1 VLFADI
7 VGSTAL
13 GERLTPD
20 EVKALVG
27 ECVTMMARAVE
38 EYGGTVQAY
47 AGDGICAYFG
57 VPAAHEDDPERA
69 ARAGLRILDVVAEYA
84 REVEAAWGLAGFSVR
99 VGINTGQAAVGHVG
113 AAEPGAV
120 ALGDAT
126 NIAARLQSLAE
137 PGTIL
142 VGAAATRRLAH
153 RFVFEPAAEV
163 AVKGRT
169 ASVAASRLI
178 GPKAREPVAGAS
190 PIVGRDEELG
200 RLAAALGDVLA
211 GRGRIVLLRGDP
223 GIGKTRLLA
232 EERSLVGP
240 QVTWLEGHCLSYGGV
255 AAWPFV
261 EALLGWLGAEIGEP
275 EIALRTKSRAKLG
288 ALLGDEL
295 DRVLPSLGRLMRLR
309 MDAAEE
315 SESALSIQDAYIR
328 WLEALALERPVIMAL
343 EDVHWADTATRELA
357 EAVLELSERAPVA
370 LFLTEEAAP
379 GSEGD
384 TLRLRALSQHAHRTT
399 EIALAPLADEAADQ
413 LLAGILGAEADT
425 DMRLRLL
432 KEAEGNPLY
441 LEELARA
448 FFEGAIQPRGR
459 TWTISVRAALLPPA
473 LENLLVA
480 RIDRL
485 PEGAR
490 RLAQIAAAIGRT
502 FPIAILEAVAGTDAG
517 HELTTLLRAEIVREV
532 RRYPVFEC
540 AFTHGLLQD
549 AALAALTPARKRELY
564 ARIASAYEL
573 LYADTIDDHLE
584 RLAHYYAQAG
594 ERPRALEY
602 AERARAAEAD

>member
-1 VLFADI
+1 
-7 VGSTAL
+7 VGL
-13 GERLTPD
+13 
-20 EVKALVG
+20 
-27 ECVTMMARAVE
+27 
-38 EYGGTVQAY
+38 
-47 AGDGICAYFG
+47 
-57 VPAAHEDDPERA
+57 
-69 ARAGLRILDVVAEYA
+69 
-84 REVEAAWGLAGFSVR
+84 
-99 VGINTGQAAVGHVG
+99 VG

-126 NIAARLQSLAE
+126 NVAARLQSLAE

-142 VGAAATRRLAH
+142 VGDAATRRLTH
-153 RFVFEPAAEV
+153 RFVFEPAADV
-163 AVKGRT
+163 TVKGRT
-169 ASVAASRLI
+169 APVSASRLI
-178 GPKAREPVAGAS
+178 GPKAREPVAGS
-190 PIVGRDEELG
+190 TPIVGRDEELAK
-200 RLAAALGDVLA
+200 LSAALGDVLA
-211 GRGRIVLLRGDP
+211 GRGRVVLLRGDP

-232 EERSLVGP
+232 EERSLAGA

-255 AAWPFV
+255 PAWPFV

-275 EIALRTKSRAKLG
+275 EIALRTKAKAKLG
-288 ALLGDEL
+288 ALLGNDL
-295 DRVLPSLGRLMRLR
+295 DHVLPSLGRLMRLR
-309 MDAAEE
+309 MDAPAD
-315 SESALSIQDAYIR
+315 SESALPIHDAYLR
-328 WLEALALERPVIMAL
+328 WLGALASERPVIVAL
-343 EDVHWADTATRELA
+343 EDVHWADEATRELA
-357 EAVLELSERAPVA
+357 EAVLDLSERAPVA
-370 LFLTEEAAP
+370 LFLTEDAAP
-379 GSEGD
+379 GFEGAA
-384 TLRLRALSQHAHRTT
+384 LRLRALTQHAHRTT

-425 DMRLRLL
+425 AMRRRLL
-432 KEAEGNPLY
+432 REAEGNPLY

-448 FFEGAIQPRGR
+448 FVEGAIQPRGR

-490 RLAQIAAAIGRT
+490 RFAQIAAAIGRT
-502 FPIAILEAVAGTDAG
+502 FPIPILEAVAGTDAG
-517 HELTTLLRAEIVREV
+517 DDLTTLLRAEVVREV

-573 LYADTIDDHLE
+573 LYSDTIDDHVE

-594 ERPRALEY
+594 ELPKALEY
-602 AERARAAEAD
+602 AQRTRAAEAD